1 VGKIIRVTGYF
12 SGIVL
17 VLIGI
22 VLIAEFM
29 LELSSEIQAPYVTS
43 YLLIGTIFIIIGGI
57 ICYITRRNSKKS
69 ISVENKDNNI
79 K

>member
-1 VGKIIRVTGYF
+1 MGKKIRVTGYF
-12 SGIVL
+12 SGILL

-29 LELSSEIQAPYVTS
+29 LELSSEIKSPYVTS
-43 YLLIGTIFIIIGGI
+43 YLLIGTIFIIIGGV
-57 ICYITRRNSKKS
+57 ICYITDRNSKKS

>member
-1 VGKIIRVTGYF
+1 VGKKIRVTGYF
-12 SGIVL
+12 SGILL

-29 LELSSEIQAPYVTS
+29 LELSSEIKAPYVTS
-43 YLLIGTIFIIIGGI
+43 YLLIGTIFIIIGGV
-57 ICYITRRNSKKS
+57 ICYITDRNSKKS